1 MQVVYGFEEDKDIKE
16 VKEIKVM
23 GLLSEQVELDKS
35 RIYFEINSG
44 KVLKTDIDKIEDAW
58 DIIEMNE
65 YIRVFHDNNDVPDQ
79 LVFMKS

>member
-1 MQVVYGFEEDKDIKE
+1 
-16 VKEIKVM
+16 M